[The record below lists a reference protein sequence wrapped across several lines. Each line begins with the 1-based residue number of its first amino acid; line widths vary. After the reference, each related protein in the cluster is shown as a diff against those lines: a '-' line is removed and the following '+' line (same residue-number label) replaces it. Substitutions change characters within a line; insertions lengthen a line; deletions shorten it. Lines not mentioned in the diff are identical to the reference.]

1 MCMYMLL
8 RFVAD
13 IAKAK
18 SYFVY
23 AKIESNVEILFCCM
37 KQNLNSNAFASGRII
52 RF

>member
-8 RFVAD
+8 LFVAD

-23 AKIESNVEILFCCM
+23 AKIESNVEILLCCM
-37 KQNLNSNAFASGRII
+37 KQNLTSNAFASKRII
-52 RF
+52 GF